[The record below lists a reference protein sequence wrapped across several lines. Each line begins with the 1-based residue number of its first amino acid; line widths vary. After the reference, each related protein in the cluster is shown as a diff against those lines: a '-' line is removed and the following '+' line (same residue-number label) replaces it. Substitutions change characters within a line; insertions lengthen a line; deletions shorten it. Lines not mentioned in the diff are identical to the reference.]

1 MLRCPPGST
10 RLTIVPVAGP
20 GTTRRAGVTPSA
32 ASSAT
37 RAVPAAS
44 SPTHPAKVTGV
55 PSRARWTAT
64 FAPAPP
70 PRLRIDAGRSEPG
83 AGSPASATTTS
94 VATSPTTTTGR
105 ISLVVI
111 AVRRWSPREARGQ
124 RDRDLPGQLGVAQH
138 QADVDRQRR
147 AGAGPVQV
155 VEDERGQR
163 LAPDPG

>member
-10 RLTIVPVAGP
+10 RLTIVPVAVP
-20 GTTRRAGVTPSA
+20 GTMRTAGVTPSA
-32 ASSAT
+32 ASSET

-83 AGSPASATTTS
+83 AGSPVSATTTS

-105 ISLVVI
+105 IAGSGG
-111 AVRRWSPREARGQ
+111 ACGQ
-124 RDRDLPGQLGVAQH
+124 RRGDPARQLGVAHH
-138 QADVDRQRR
+138 QADVDRQGR
-147 AGAGPVQV
+147 AGTGPVQV

-163 LAPDPG
+163 LAPDPGLL